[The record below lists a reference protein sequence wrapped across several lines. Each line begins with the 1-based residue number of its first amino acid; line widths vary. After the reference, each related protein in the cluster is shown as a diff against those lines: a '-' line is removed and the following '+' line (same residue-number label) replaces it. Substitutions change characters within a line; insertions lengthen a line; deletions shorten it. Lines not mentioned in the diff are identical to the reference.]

1 MATAICHQITL
12 RKRKRM
18 FPPSLQASTG
28 DPSIHHHRLARTMSG
43 DTAVVIS
50 PETNPMLP
58 KEAIQ
63 GWGSWQIGRLWVYS
77 SVAETRFLI
86 QDNTN
91 TVRDAQRRHGGGVRI
106 GPFGPPPILLVEVGR
121 TNVNGPGDEQD
132 SAQRVA
138 SPVRGSILMFVH
150 GRGPNDFRFILDSGA
165 AVHASPRYYLFKELV
180 AVAEGQSVLAANGKD
195 VRVRGRGRVS
205 LENFITLD
213 DVDYIPGLISNIVS
227 VSKLTELDYIVQFT
241 GARCFVR
248 DGRDGGLLVGSGRL
262 IGGVFVLDYLLI
274 PHGRAAAAPQ
284 GAQ

>member
-1 MATAICHQITL
+1 MAAAISHQITL
-12 RKRKRM
+12 RKRQRV
-18 FPPSLQASTG
+18 FPAG
-28 DPSIHHHRLARTMSG
+28 DPSIHHHPLASAMLGNTTG
-43 DTAVVIS
+43 FIS
-50 PETNPMLP
+50 PKTNPVLP
-58 KEAIQ
+58 KDMAIGGQ
-63 GWGSWQIGRLWVYS
+63 GNWQIGRPRVYGS
-77 SVAETRFLI
+77 AAVTRFLI
-86 QDNTN
+86 QENTN
-91 TVRDAQRRHGGGVRI
+91 TICDAQRRHGGGVRI

-121 TNVNGPGDEQD
+121 TNVDEPGDEQD
-132 SAQRVA
+132 GAQRVVW
-138 SPVRGSILMFVH
+138 PVRGIILMFVH

-165 AVHASPRYYLFKELV
+165 AVHASPRYYLFNELV

-241 GARCFVR
+241 GAGCFVR
-248 DGRDGGLLVGSGRL
+248 DGRAGGLLVGSGRL

-284 GAQ
+284 GAH